1 MDFRQ
6 LEAFVN
12 VAKYKSFSKAGKALY
27 LSQPTISLHIANLEK
42 DLSVVLFDRTSKE
55 VNLTPSGKEFLNYA
69 LDLINMKNKA
79 VHQLNSS
86 ADAISGTINISASIT
101 PSLILLPRAIQTFQ
115 LEHPDVQFNVEEKNS
130 TLILEDVCS
139 LTSDIG
145 IVGMKVENDRFISH
159 HLFDDEIVFIC
170 SADSEIGDVIC
181 LEELSKYNLINR
193 LPQSS
198 TRIELERALVEQGH
212 DISVLNTTLETDI
225 LNLNLY
231 LVEKNA
237 GITYLSKSVYESY
250 RKYLHIK
257 SFNVRGVKICRAIYM
272 ITNRRRTL
280 SPAAED
286 FIRIVKT
293 LTPTP

>member
-115 LEHPDVQFNVEEKNS
+115 CEHPDVQFNVEEKNS